1 MGAAGHPG
9 DVYGNRTRV
18 TTVKGWCLITRPTHL
33 MGWSRT
39 NTTPPLGE
47 RKKGMATC
55 GNMTTVAGQ
64 VGFEPTHDFRR
75 LVVFKTTLLSHLSI
89 TP

>member
-18 TTVKGWCLITRPTHL
+18 TTVKGWCLTARLTHL
-33 MGWSRT
+33 MGWSSVGP
-39 NTTPPLGE
+39 TPPLGE
-47 RKKGMATC
+47 RKEWATC

-64 VGFEPTHDFRR
+64 VGFEPTHGFRR
-75 LVVFKTTLLSHLSI
+75 LEVFKTTLLSHLSI